1 MTKKLLNLMT
11 AIFVTCSMGAFAA
24 LTLEFDPVDAT
35 VVKGYSS
42 TTTPSTAIYVT
53 STGENVTQLIMKIAL
68 GDGVTMA
75 DGVTAGTTASVTL
88 NKDLFYLTSGGE
100 IDKSQTVVKTSVTDN
115 VLTISMSIA
124 VAGNVPSILKLKSGV
139 KAKLCDVAF
148 AVDIDATDETAEATS
163 VFGQVTA
170 CKVDKVNYSDY
181 NDEGLTFIF
190 YLLRNSYSFVTND
203 GAEVTLNEDDAA
215 VAIDATDT
223 ALFTAKVWDIAAEAM
238 VATDAVEFV
247 YADPIDS
254 AAGTLDFVDGKIV
267 YTPAPDYNGSFTLN
281 YIADFTE
288 LSNSES
294 SAIVTGSVNVVVNA
308 VNDAPAI
315 AIVTDPLNVNEGEA
329 LTFEMTFEDP
339 DTAWDAFT
347 KTVTLDGAVIAGEWT
362 AGKVITTRADGDAD
376 VYTFTATDP
385 VSYET
390 VAHPAKTLAAA
401 LVVTLDDNTGD
412 EGAIGTANADVTIID
427 VDQPTDFG
435 TTTVTIAADPDPAV
449 FGSKLTAVFADDI
462 KDADGDTA
470 EIAYQWYR
478 DGAAVAGETALALNA
493 AVKKGEVWTIKA
505 TATVKPYGDEVAA
518 EQEFASNVIEIGNT
532 VPTTADAALF
542 IRKMDGGDG
551 VGTAEIT
558 MADVDED
565 ELTIVIKT
573 QGTKGT
579 AVVEG
584 NTIKYTVTDKAAE
597 FFDNDADTVVFVV
610 NDGTDDSAEATLT
623 VTYREN
629 PPAEVAIT
637 TAAPE
642 TIDEVDDKGEAVSFT
657 IAIAAT
663 DSEEVT
669 PAGITAIEWTADEGL
684 IIDSTTTEGLD
695 TLAATS
701 TIVVK
706 TNGYATLDGADR
718 PANKEFNI
726 TANVTDALGAVTTQ
740 KFTVTVNDVDRLAPA
755 DFTLTFDPE
764 APKTEDNL
772 TAVVNGTPVDPDG
785 DVITGYKFAW
795 TVDGAAIDDVTGE
808 TLDQSYF
815 KKGQTIAVKA
825 IALTT
830 PYGGEAVENEAS
842 AEAVSAEIINTV
854 PTIAKIKG
862 AVLEATEDQAAGV
875 YALADFVTVTEPD
888 VTDGVDTLTYTVTP
902 NFDATVGTFSFDAE
916 ALTVTF
922 TPAENYNTAALEALP
937 TFSVAVSD
945 GTETTEAVDVEISVA
960 AVNDIPTAEDVAL
973 FIRKLD
979 GGDGTGTVEVP
990 MSDVEG
996 DALTIVIKKQG
1007 AKGTAEV
1014 VGNAIQYTVTDLT
1027 TEFFDDAA
1035 DVVTFV
1041 VNDGTDDSEEHTL
1054 TVTYRENPPAEI
1066 AITTAAPEAIDEVDD
1081 KGDAVS
1087 FTVAISATDSEEVTP
1102 AGITKIEWT
1111 ADEGLTIDTIETEG
1125 LDTLAATSS
1134 AVIKTNGYATLDGAD
1149 RPANQEFTVTATV
1162 TDALGAT
1169 TTETFKVTVND
1180 VDRLAPADFTI
1191 AFDPAEP
1198 KAEDDLTAVVN
1209 GTPADPDGD
1218 DIIGY
1223 KFVWTVNGA
1232 EVAEDGDVLAAANF
1246 KKGDTIAVKAAAL
1259 TKPYGAEDVENDMME
1274 EAATVVIANTVPA
1287 LAKIED
1293 AKVEATEDQGAI
1305 EYALADFVTAVDPDA
1320 ADGVDALAY
1329 TVTPN
1334 FGEEVGTLAFDAESG
1349 NVTFTPAPDYNT
1361 EGLEAL
1367 PTFSVTVSDGE
1378 ATTDAVDV
1386 EISVAAVN
1394 DAPTATVQ
1402 DVYILPSQVGSTV
1415 TATFAIAAGPEDEA
1429 AQQLALAAW
1438 AYTGSV
1444 DGKAL
1449 LSGDPTAEIDNDAK
1463 TITFSFPVAEDAENG
1478 AVGTMVFT
1486 MQDDGDPAQTAEFT
1500 FKVILSGTPWYPM
1513 FVLNCEHEDVEGLMV
1528 RIAADGDQTDVVVKD
1543 KNDEGKF
1550 VLTPATY
1557 YNSGFKGFE
1566 RGVTGGVTVY
1576 HWTAKGGAGEEC
1588 VAEQDDIVVPDYAA
1602 PGKPA
1607 IEGTDDANVIAVTAP
1622 LASGFV
1628 LTITDENGNLVTT
1641 VAQEFGPTG
1650 NDGLMESTTTVPL
1663 TGLESGKKYKA
1674 VAKGVN
1680 PMGEYGDDSDEFE
1693 IDLTDSP
1700 ATEWPGDGAFYP
1712 EQNWTTT
1719 IATNSMDVT
1728 FKWPVDAKS
1737 DSYTLKVFDGDGNAV
1752 KTVNGLDVNMAVV
1765 NLPAGNYRWL
1775 VETSNGG
1782 VSELML
1788 FTIIKNAGNNPVLK
1802 NGMGAGNT
1810 LLLEAENLTPGATY
1824 KYDVIYFDT
1833 KYNQWAYQLCIG
1845 TADADGAL
1853 LELTGDDVTLYEGPN
1868 YIMIRPTAQGSYQT
1882 LLINENNK

>member
-1 MTKKLLNLMT
+1 MTKKMLNLMT
-11 AIFVTCSMGAFAA
+11 AIFVACSMGAFAA
-24 LTLEFDPVDAT
+24 LTLEFDPAETT
-35 VVKGYSS
+35 VVDGYSS
-42 TTTPSTAIYVT
+42 TATPSTAIYIT
-53 STGENVTQLIMKIAL
+53 SDGENITQLNLKVAL

-75 DGVTAGTTASVTL
+75 DGVTSGTTTSVTL
-88 NKDLFYLTSGGE
+88 NKDLFQLASDGS
-100 IDKSQTVVKTSVTDN
+100 IDTNETITMTTVSNGT
-115 VLTISMSIA
+115 LTISMSIGLRA
-124 VAGNVPSILKLKSGV
+124 TVSRILKLTKGV
-139 KAKLCDVAF
+139 KTKLCDVNF
-148 AVDIDATDETAEATS
+148 AVNVGDTPESADATSASGWIA
-163 VFGQVTA
+163 A
-170 CKVDKVNYSDY
+170 CKVDKLNYSDY
-181 NDEGLTFIF
+181 NDDGMTFVF
-190 YLLRNSYSFVTND
+190 NLLRTPYSFVTND
-203 GAEVTLNEDDAA
+203 GANVTLNEDGGA
-215 VAIDATDT
+215 VTIAATDT
-223 ALFTAKVWDIAAEAM
+223 ALFTAKVWSIEAEAM

-362 AGKVITTRADGDAD
+362 AGKVETTRTTP
-376 VYTFTATDP
+376 VYTFTATEPIGFDA
-385 VSYET
+385 
-390 VAHPAKTLAAA
+390 VAHPAKDKTAA
-401 LVVTLDDNTGD
+401 LVVTIDDNLDD
-412 EGAIGTANADVTIID
+412 EGSIGTANADVTIND
-427 VDQPTDFG
+427 VDQDTDFG
-435 TTTVTIAADPDPAV
+435 ASAIAASATPDPAV
-449 FGSKLTAVFADDI
+449 YGSKLTAVFTDDI
-462 KDADGDTA
+462 TDADGDVA

-478 DGAAVAGETALALNA
+478 DSVAVAGETALELKT
-493 AVKKGEVWTIKA
+493 AVKKGEAWQIKA
-505 TATVKPYGDEVAA
+505 VATVKPYGDEVAA
-518 EQEFASNVIEIGNT
+518 EQEFSSNVIEIGNT
-532 VPTTADAALF
+532 APTTADAAVF

-558 MADVDED
+558 MADVDDD

-579 AVVEG
+579 AEVDG

-657 IAIAAT
+657 IAISAT

-684 IIDSTTTEGLD
+684 TIDSTTTEGLD

-706 TNGYATLDGADR
+706 TDGYATLDGADR

-764 APKTEDNL
+764 SPKTEDNL

-808 TLDQSYF
+808 TLDNSYF

-842 AEAVSAEIINTV
+842 AEAISAEIVNTV

-888 VTDGVDTLTYTVTP
+888 VTDGIDTLTYTVTP
-902 NFDATVGTFSFDAE
+902 NFDETVGTFSFDAE

-945 GTETTEAVDVEISVA
+945 GTETTEAVAVEISVA
-960 AVNDIPTAEDVAL
+960 SVNDIPTAEDVAL
-973 FIRKLD
+973 FIRKLE
-979 GGDGTGTVEVP
+979 GGDGTGSVEVP

-1066 AITTAAPEAIDEVDD
+1066 AITTVAPEAIDEVDD

-1087 FTVAISATDSEEVTP
+1087 FTVAISATDSDEVTP
-1102 AGITKIEWT
+1102 AGLAKIEWT
-1111 ADEGLTIDTIETEG
+1111 ADEGLTVETVETDG

-1134 AVIKTNGYATLDGAD
+1134 AVIKTNGYTTLDGAD
-1149 RPANQEFTVTATV
+1149 RPASQEFTVTATV

-1169 TTETFKVTVND
+1169 TTETFTVTVND

-1259 TKPYGAEDVENDMME
+1259 TKPYAAEDVENDYME
-1274 EAATVVIANTVPA
+1274 EAASIAIVNTVPA
-1287 LAKIED
+1287 LAKVEG
-1293 AKVEATEDQGAI
+1293 AKLEATEDQGAVDF
-1305 EYALADFVTAVDPDA
+1305 ALNDFVTVIDPDA
-1320 ADGVDALAY
+1320 VDGVDTLAY

-1334 FGEEVGTLAFDAESG
+1334 FGEEVGTLTYDAESG
-1349 NVTFTPAPDYNT
+1349 NVTFTPAEDYNT

-1378 ATTDAVDV
+1378 VATDAVEV

-1394 DAPTATVQ
+1394 DAPKATVQ
-1402 DVYILPSQVGSTV
+1402 DVYIQPSQVGTTV
-1415 TATFAIAAGPEDEA
+1415 TASFAIAAGPEDEA
-1429 AQQLALAAW
+1429 AQQLTLAAW

-1449 LSGDPTAEIDNDAK
+1449 MGGDPTAEVDNEAK
-1463 TITFSFPVAEDAENG
+1463 TIIFNFPIDENAENG
-1478 AVGTMVFT
+1478 ATGTVSFT
-1486 MQDDGDPAQTAEFT
+1486 LQDDGDPAQTAEFT
-1500 FKVILSGTPWYPM
+1500 FKVIVSGTPWYPA
-1513 FVLNCEHEDVEGLMV
+1513 FVLNCDDDVEGLMV
-1528 RIAADGDQTDVVVKD
+1528 RITSDGEQTDVVVKE

-1566 RGVTGGVTVY
+1566 RGVTGDVTVY

-1588 VAEQDDIVVPDYAA
+1588 GAEQDGIVVPDYAA
-1602 PGKPA
+1602 PGQPT
-1607 IEGTDDANVIAVTAP
+1607 IDGTSDANTITVTAP

-1628 LTITDENGNLVTT
+1628 LTVYDADDNVVTT
-1641 VAQEFGPTG
+1641 VAQEFGPAA
-1650 NDGLMESTTTVPL
+1650 DGELMESTALVTL
-1663 TGLESGKKYKA
+1663 TGLESGKTYKA
-1674 VAKGVN
+1674 VAQGVN
-1680 PMGEYGDDSDEFE
+1680 PMGEYSENSEEFV
-1693 IDLTDSP
+1693 IDLTDSEG
-1700 ATEWPGDGAFYP
+1700 TEWPGEGEFYP
-1712 EQNWTTT
+1712 AQNWTTT
-1719 IATNSMDVT
+1719 IATNAMDVT

-1752 KTVNGLDVNMAVV
+1752 KTVNGIAVNMATV

-1788 FTIIKNAGNNPVLK
+1788 FTIIKNAGSNAVITG
-1802 NGMGAGNT
+1802 GMGAGNT
-1810 LLLEAENLTPGATY
+1810 LLLDAENLTPGATY

-1833 KYNQWAYQLCIG
+1833 NYNQWAYQLFTG
-1845 TADADGAL
+1845 RADADGTL
-1853 LELTGDDVTLYEGPN
+1853 LELTGEDVSLYEGPN

-1882 LLINENNK
+1882 LLINESRK

>member
-1 MTKKLLNLMT
+1 MTKKMLNLMT
-11 AIFVTCSMGAFAA
+11 AIFVACSMGAFAA
-24 LTLEFDPVDAT
+24 LTLEFDPAETT
-35 VVKGYSS
+35 VVDGYSS
-42 TTTPSTAIYVT
+42 TATPSTAIYIT
-53 STGENVTQLIMKIAL
+53 SDGENITQLNLKVAL

-75 DGVTAGTTASVTL
+75 DGVTSGTTTSVTL
-88 NKDLFYLTSGGE
+88 NKDLFQLASDGS
-100 IDKSQTVVKTSVTDN
+100 IDTNETITMTTVSNGT
-115 VLTISMSIA
+115 LTISMSIGLRA
-124 VAGNVPSILKLKSGV
+124 TVSRILKLTKGV
-139 KAKLCDVAF
+139 KTKLCDVNF
-148 AVDIDATDETAEATS
+148 AVNVGDTPESADATSASGWIA
-163 VFGQVTA
+163 A
-170 CKVDKVNYSDY
+170 CKVDKLNYSDY
-181 NDEGLTFIF
+181 NDDGMTFVF
-190 YLLRNSYSFVTND
+190 NLLRTPYSFVTND
-203 GAEVTLNEDDAA
+203 GANVTLNEDGGA
-215 VAIDATDT
+215 VTIAATDT
-223 ALFTAKVWDIAAEAM
+223 ALFTAKVWSIEAEAM

-362 AGKVITTRADGDAD
+362 AGKVETTRTTP
-376 VYTFTATDP
+376 VYTFTATEPIGFDA
-385 VSYET
+385 
-390 VAHPAKTLAAA
+390 VAHPAKDKTAA
-401 LVVTLDDNTGD
+401 LVVTIDDNLDD
-412 EGAIGTANADVTIID
+412 EGSIGTANADVTIND
-427 VDQPTDFG
+427 VDQDTDFG
-435 TTTVTIAADPDPAV
+435 ASAIAASATPDPAV
-449 FGSKLTAVFADDI
+449 YGSKLTAVFTDDI
-462 KDADGDTA
+462 TDADGDVA

-478 DGAAVAGETALALNA
+478 DSVAVAGETALELKT
-493 AVKKGEVWTIKA
+493 AVKKGEAWQIKA
-505 TATVKPYGDEVAA
+505 VATVKPYGDEVAA
-518 EQEFASNVIEIGNT
+518 EQEFSSNVIEIGNT
-532 VPTTADAALF
+532 APTTADAAVF

-558 MADVDED
+558 MADVDDD

-579 AVVEG
+579 AEVDG

-657 IAIAAT
+657 IAISAT

-684 IIDSTTTEGLD
+684 TIDSTTTEGLD

-706 TNGYATLDGADR
+706 TDGYATLDGADR

-764 APKTEDNL
+764 SPKTEDNL

-808 TLDQSYF
+808 TLDNSYF

-842 AEAVSAEIINTV
+842 AEAISAEIVNTV

-888 VTDGVDTLTYTVTP
+888 VTDGIDTLTYTVTP
-902 NFDATVGTFSFDAE
+902 NFDETVGTFSFDAE

-945 GTETTEAVDVEISVA
+945 GTETTEAVAVEISVA
-960 AVNDIPTAEDVAL
+960 SVNDIPTAEDVAL
-973 FIRKLD
+973 FIRKLE
-979 GGDGTGTVEVP
+979 GGDGTGSVEVP

-1259 TKPYGAEDVENDMME
+1259 TKPYAAEDVENDYME
-1274 EAATVVIANTVPA
+1274 EAASIAIVNTVPA
-1287 LAKIED
+1287 LAKVEG
-1293 AKVEATEDQGAI
+1293 AKLEATEDQGAVDF
-1305 EYALADFVTAVDPDA
+1305 ALNDFVTVIDPDA
-1320 ADGVDALAY
+1320 VDGVDTLAY

-1334 FGEEVGTLAFDAESG
+1334 FGEEVGTLTYDAESG
-1349 NVTFTPAPDYNT
+1349 NVTFTPAEDYNT

-1378 ATTDAVDV
+1378 VATDAVEV

-1394 DAPTATVQ
+1394 DAPKATVQ
-1402 DVYILPSQVGSTV
+1402 DVYIQPSQVGTTV
-1415 TATFAIAAGPEDEA
+1415 TASFAIAAGPEDEA
-1429 AQQLALAAW
+1429 AQQLTLAAW

-1449 LSGDPTAEIDNDAK
+1449 MGGDPTAEVDNEAK
-1463 TITFSFPVAEDAENG
+1463 TIIFNFPIDENAENG
-1478 AVGTMVFT
+1478 ATGTVSFT
-1486 MQDDGDPAQTAEFT
+1486 LQDDGDPAQTAEFT
-1500 FKVILSGTPWYPM
+1500 FKVIVSGTPWYPA
-1513 FVLNCEHEDVEGLMV
+1513 FVLNCDDDVEGLMV
-1528 RIAADGDQTDVVVKD
+1528 RITSDGEQTDVVVKE

-1566 RGVTGGVTVY
+1566 RGVTGDVTVY

-1588 VAEQDDIVVPDYAA
+1588 GAEQDGIVVPDYAA
-1602 PGKPA
+1602 PGQPT
-1607 IEGTDDANVIAVTAP
+1607 IDGTSDANTITVTAP

-1628 LTITDENGNLVTT
+1628 LTVYDADDNVVTT
-1641 VAQEFGPTG
+1641 VAQEFGPAA
-1650 NDGLMESTTTVPL
+1650 DGELMESTALVTL
-1663 TGLESGKKYKA
+1663 TGLESGKTYKA
-1674 VAKGVN
+1674 VAQGVN
-1680 PMGEYGDDSDEFE
+1680 PMGEYSENSEEFV
-1693 IDLTDSP
+1693 IDLTDSEG
-1700 ATEWPGDGAFYP
+1700 TEWPGEGEFYP
-1712 EQNWTTT
+1712 AQNWTTT
-1719 IATNSMDVT
+1719 IATNAMDVT

-1752 KTVNGLDVNMAVV
+1752 KTVNGIAVNMATV

-1788 FTIIKNAGNNPVLK
+1788 FTIIKNAGSNAVITG
-1802 NGMGAGNT
+1802 GMGAGNT
-1810 LLLEAENLTPGATY
+1810 LLLDAENLTPGATY

-1833 KYNQWAYQLCIG
+1833 NYNQWAYQLFTG
-1845 TADADGAL
+1845 RADADGTL
-1853 LELTGDDVTLYEGPN
+1853 LELTGEDVSLYEGPN

-1882 LLINENNK
+1882 LLINESRK

>member
-1 MTKKLLNLMT
+1 MKKLLIMMVAVIAMCATN
-11 AIFVTCSMGAFAA
+11 AFAA
-24 LTLEFDPVDAT
+24 LTVEWDPQSGT
-35 VVKGYSS
+35 VVKGYERTASQQ
-42 TTTPSTAIYVT
+42 TAIYVT
-53 STGENVTQLIMKIAL
+53 SEGEDITKLILKITLPEGVKMGDEVTS
-68 GDGVTMA
+68 
-75 DGVTAGTTASVTL
+75 GTTAAVQW
-88 NKDLFYLTSGGE
+88 NKDLFELGTDGEIDPIETIVKKSVASGTLTISLSIGAKATVSRILKLTSG
-100 IDKSQTVVKTSVTDN
+100 VR
-115 VLTISMSIA
+115 
-124 VAGNVPSILKLKSGV
+124 
-139 KAKLCDVAF
+139 AKLCDVTF
-148 AVDIDATDETAEATS
+148 DVDIDAIEGDSVVIPSVVNDCEASKKDIAYNADNLILSFNLLRESYTFATKDGAKVELDEDGAAVTISAADKNLFSAQIWDVTAEAL
-163 VFGQVTA
+163 
-170 CKVDKVNYSDY
+170 VD
-181 NDEGLTFIF
+181 
-190 YLLRNSYSFVTND
+190 TN
-203 GAEVTLNEDDAA
+203 
-215 VAIDATDT
+215 
-223 ALFTAKVWDIAAEAM
+223 
-238 VATDAVEFV
+238 AVEV
-247 YADPIDS
+247 YAAGLSDV
-254 AAGTLDFVDGKIV
+254 AAGTVEVVDGKII
-267 YTPAPDYNGSFTLN
+267 YTPAQDYSG
-281 YIADFTE
+281 DFTIDFSAKFTDFGE
-288 LSNSES
+288 SEGFAP
-294 SAIVTGSVNVVVNA
+294 AIIDVTVNA

-315 AIVTDPLNVNEGEA
+315 AIVTDPLNVNEGET
-329 LTFEMTFEDP
+329 LTFDMMFEDV

-362 AGKVITTRADGDAD
+362 TGKVDTTRTVP

-385 VSYET
+385 VGFDA

-412 EGAIGTANADVTIID
+412 EGAIGTANADVTIND
-427 VDQPTDFG
+427 VDQATDFG
-435 TTTVTIAADPDPAV
+435 ASAIVANATPDPAV
-449 FGSKLTAVFADDI
+449 YGSKLAAVFTDAI
-462 KDADGDTA
+462 TDADGDVA

-478 DGAAVAGETALALNA
+478 DSVAVAGETALELNT
-493 AVKKGEVWTIKA
+493 AVKKGEAWQIKA
-505 TATVKPYGDEVAA
+505 VATVKPYGDEVAA
-518 EQEFASNVIEIGNT
+518 EQEFASNVITIGNT
-532 VPTTADAALF
+532 APTTADAAMF

-551 VGTAEIT
+551 VGTVEIT
-558 MADVDED
+558 MADVDDD
-565 ELTIVIKT
+565 ELTIVIKA

-579 AVVEG
+579 AEVDG
-584 NTIKYTVTDKAAE
+584 NTIKYTVTDKTTE

-629 PPAEVAIT
+629 PPAEIAIT

-642 TIDEVDDKGEAVSFT
+642 TIDEVDDKGDAVSFT
-657 IAIAAT
+657 LAISAT

-695 TLAATS
+695 TTAATS

-706 TNGYATLDGADR
+706 TNGYETLDGADR

-740 KFTVTVNDVDRLAPA
+740 KFTVTVNDVDRKAPA
-755 DFTLTFDPE
+755 DFTLAFDPE

-785 DVITGYKFAW
+785 DTITGYKFAW

-808 TLDQSYF
+808 TLDNSYF
-815 KKGQTIAVKA
+815 KKGQTITVKA
-825 IALTT
+825 VALTT

-902 NFDATVGTFSFDAE
+902 NFDETVGTFSFDAE

-922 TPAENYNTAALEALP
+922 TPAENFNTASLETLP

-945 GTETTEAVDVEISVA
+945 GTETTEAVAVEISVA
-960 AVNDIPTAEDVAL
+960 SVNDIPTAENVTL

-979 GGDGTGTVEVP
+979 GGDGTGSVEVP

-1014 VGNAIQYTVTDLT
+1014 VGSAIQYTVTDLT

-1041 VNDGTDDSEEHTL
+1041 VNDGADDSEEHTL

-1087 FTVAISATDSEEVTP
+1087 FTVAISATDSDEVTP
-1102 AGITKIEWT
+1102 AGIAKIEWT
-1111 ADEGLTIDTIETEG
+1111 ADEGLAIDTVETDG

-1180 VDRLAPADFTI
+1180 VDRKASADFTI

-1198 KAEDDLTAVVN
+1198 KTGDDLTAVVN

-1218 DIIGY
+1218 DVIGY

-1232 EVAEDGDVLAAANF
+1232 EVAEDGDVLAAASF
-1246 KKGDTIAVKAAAL
+1246 KKGDTVAVKAAAL
-1259 TKPYGAEDVENDMME
+1259 TKPYGAEDVENDYME
-1274 EAATVVIANTVPA
+1274 ETVSVAIVNTVPA
-1287 LAKIED
+1287 LAKVED
-1293 AKVEATEDQGAI
+1293 AKLEATEDQGAVD
-1305 EYALADFVTAVDPDA
+1305 YALDAFVAAVDPDVT
-1320 ADGVDALAY
+1320 DGVDTLAY

-1334 FGEEVGTLAFDAESG
+1334 FGEEVGTLTYDAESG
-1349 NVTFTPAPDYNT
+1349 NVTFTPAEDYNT
-1361 EGLEAL
+1361 EGIDAL

-1394 DAPTATVQ
+1394 DAPKATVQ
-1402 DVYILPSQVGSTV
+1402 DVYIQPSQVGSTV
-1415 TATFAIAAGPEDEA
+1415 TVSYAIAAGPEDEA
-1429 AQQLALAAW
+1429 AQQITLAGW
-1438 AYTGSV
+1438 AYTGPE

-1449 LSGDPTAEIDNDAK
+1449 LSDNPSVVVDSDAK
-1463 TITFSFPVAEDAENG
+1463 TITFDFPVDENAENG
-1478 AVGTMVFT
+1478 ATGTIVFT
-1486 MQDDGDPAQTAEFT
+1486 LQDNGDPAQTADFT
-1500 FKVILSGTPWYPM
+1500 FKVILSGTPWYPT
-1513 FVLNCEHEDVEGLMV
+1513 FVLNCDDDVEGLMV
-1528 RIAADGDQTDVVVKD
+1528 RITSDGEKTDVVVKE

-1557 YNSGFKGFE
+1557 YNSGFKGFD
-1566 RGVTGGVTVY
+1566 RGVMGDVTVY

-1588 VAEQDDIVVPDYAA
+1588 GAEQEDIVVPDYAT
-1602 PGKPA
+1602 PGQPT
-1607 IEGTDDANVIAVTAP
+1607 IDGTFDANYITVTAP

-1628 LTITDENGNLVTT
+1628 LTIFDTDGNIVTT
-1641 VAQEFGPTG
+1641 VAQEFGPAA
-1650 NDGLMESTTTVPL
+1650 DGELMESTALVTL
-1663 TGLESGKKYKA
+1663 TGLESGKTYKA
-1674 VAKGVN
+1674 VAQGVN
-1680 PMGEYGDDSDEFE
+1680 PMGEYSAESEEFV

-1700 ATEWPGDGAFYP
+1700 AMEWPGDGEFYP
-1712 EQNWTTT
+1712 AQNWTTT
-1719 IATNSMDVT
+1719 IATNAMDVT

-1752 KTVNGLDVNMAVV
+1752 KTVSGLTVNMAVV

-1788 FTIIKNAGNNPVLK
+1788 FTIIKNAGNNAVIISGK
-1802 NGMGAGNT
+1802 GAGNT
-1810 LLLEAENLTPGATY
+1810 LLLDAENLTPGVTY
-1824 KYDVIYFDT
+1824 RYDVIYFDAN
-1833 KYNQWAYQLCIG
+1833 YNQWAYQLCIG
-1845 TADADGAL
+1845 TANADGTM
-1853 LELTGDDVTLYEGPN
+1853 LELRGDDVTFYDGPN
-1868 YIMIRPTAQGSYQT
+1868 YIMLRPTAQGSYQT
-1882 LLINENNK
+1882 LLINESRK

>member
-1 MTKKLLNLMT
+1 MTKKMLNLMT
-11 AIFVTCSMGAFAA
+11 AILVTCSMGAYAA
-24 LTLEFDPVDAT
+24 LTLEFDPAETT
-35 VVKGYSS
+35 VVDGYSS
-42 TTTPSTAIYVT
+42 TMTPSTAIYIT
-53 STGENVTQLIMKIAL
+53 SDGENITQLNLKVAL

-75 DGVTAGTTASVTL
+75 DGVTSGTTTSVTL
-88 NKDLFYLTSGGE
+88 NKDLFQLASDGS
-100 IDKSQTVVKTSVTDN
+100 IDTNETITMTTVSNGT
-115 VLTISMSIA
+115 LTISMSIGLRA
-124 VAGNVPSILKLKSGV
+124 TVSRILKLTKGV
-139 KAKLCDVAF
+139 KTKLCDVNF
-148 AVDIDATDETAEATS
+148 AVNVGDTPESADATSASGWIA
-163 VFGQVTA
+163 A
-170 CKVDKVNYSDY
+170 CKVDKLNYSDY
-181 NDEGLTFIF
+181 NDDGMTFVF
-190 YLLRNSYSFVTND
+190 NLLRTPYSFVTND
-203 GAEVTLNEDDAA
+203 GANVTLNEDGGA
-215 VAIDATDT
+215 VTIAATDT
-223 ALFTAKVWDIAAEAM
+223 ALFTAKVWSIEAEAM

-362 AGKVITTRADGDAD
+362 AGKVETTRTAP
-376 VYTFTATDP
+376 VYTFTATEP
-385 VSYET
+385 VGFDA
-390 VAHPAKTLAAA
+390 VAHPAKDKTAA
-401 LVVTLDDNTGD
+401 LVVTIDDNIDD
-412 EGAIGTANADVTIID
+412 EGSIGTANADVTIND
-427 VDQPTDFG
+427 VDQATDFG
-435 TTTVTIAADPDPAV
+435 ASAIAASATPDPAV
-449 FGSKLTAVFADDI
+449 YGSKLTAVFTDDI
-462 KDADGDTA
+462 TDADGDTA
-470 EIAYQWYR
+470 EITYQWYR
-478 DGAAVAGETALALNA
+478 DSVAVAGETALELKT
-493 AVKKGEVWTIKA
+493 AVKKGEAWQIKA
-505 TATVKPYGDEVAA
+505 VATVKPYGDEVAA

-532 VPTTADAALF
+532 APTTADAALF

-558 MADVDED
+558 MADVDGD
-565 ELTIVIKT
+565 ELAIVIKT

-579 AVVEG
+579 AEVDG

-610 NDGTDDSAEATLT
+610 NDGTDDSVEATLT

-642 TIDEVDDKGEAVSFT
+642 AIDEVDDKGEAVSFT
-657 IAIAAT
+657 IAISAT

-684 IIDSTTTEGLD
+684 TIDSTTTEGLD

-718 PANKEFNI
+718 PANKEFTV

-755 DFTLTFDPE
+755 DFTLAFDPE

-815 KKGQTIAVKA
+815 KKGQTITVKA
-825 IALTT
+825 VALTT

-973 FIRKLD
+973 FIRKLE

-1041 VNDGTDDSEEHTL
+1041 VNDGMDDSEEHTL

-1111 ADEGLTIDTIETEG
+1111 ADEGLTIDTIETDG

-1134 AVIKTNGYATLDGAD
+1134 AVIKTNGYTTLDGAD

-1180 VDRLAPADFTI
+1180 VDRLASADFTL

-1209 GTPADPDGD
+1209 GAPADPDGD
-1218 DIIGY
+1218 DITGY

-1232 EVAEDGDVLAAANF
+1232 EVAEDGDVLSAANF

-1259 TKPYGAEDVENDMME
+1259 TKPYGAEDVENDYME
-1274 EAATVVIANTVPA
+1274 EAASLVIVNTVPA
-1287 LAKIED
+1287 LAKVED
-1293 AKVEATEDQGAI
+1293 AKLEATEDQGAVDFT
-1305 EYALADFVTAVDPDA
+1305 LNDFVTAVDPDA
-1320 ADGVDALAY
+1320 ADGVDTLAY

-1334 FGEEVGTLAFDAESG
+1334 FGEEVGTLTYDAESG
-1349 NVTFTPAPDYNT
+1349 NVTFTPAEDYNT

-1378 ATTDAVDV
+1378 VTTDAVDV

-1394 DAPTATVQ
+1394 DAPKATVQ
-1402 DVYILPSQVGSTV
+1402 DVYIQPSQVGTTV
-1415 TATFAIAAGPEDEA
+1415 TASFAIAAGPEDEA

-1449 LSGDPTAEIDNDAK
+1449 MGGDPTVEVDNEAK
-1463 TITFSFPVAEDAENG
+1463 TITFNFPIDENAENG
-1478 AVGTMVFT
+1478 ATGTVSFT
-1486 MQDDGDPAQTAEFT
+1486 LQDDGDPAQTAEFT
-1500 FKVILSGTPWYPM
+1500 FKVIVSGTPWYPA
-1513 FVLNCEHEDVEGLMV
+1513 FVLNCDDDVEGLMV
-1528 RIAADGDQTDVVVKD
+1528 RITSDGEQTDVVVKE

-1566 RGVTGGVTVY
+1566 RGVTGDVTVY
-1576 HWTAKGGAGEEC
+1576 HWTTKGGAGEEC
-1588 VAEQDDIVVPDYAA
+1588 GAEQDGIVVPDYAA
-1602 PGKPA
+1602 PGQPT
-1607 IEGTDDANVIAVTAP
+1607 IEGTVDANAITVTAP

-1628 LTITDENGNLVTT
+1628 LTVYDADGNVVTT
-1641 VAQEFGPTG
+1641 VAQEFGPAA
-1650 NDGLMESTTTVPL
+1650 DGELMESTALVTL
-1663 TGLESGKKYKA
+1663 TGLESGKTYKA
-1674 VAKGVN
+1674 VAQGVN
-1680 PMGEYGDDSDEFE
+1680 PMGEYSENSEEFV

-1700 ATEWPGDGAFYP
+1700 ATEWPGDGEFYP
-1712 EQNWTTT
+1712 AQNWTTT
-1719 IATNSMDVT
+1719 IATNAMDVT

-1752 KTVNGLDVNMAVV
+1752 KTVNGIAVNMAVV

-1788 FTIIKNAGNNPVLK
+1788 FTIIKNAGNNAVITG
-1802 NGMGAGNT
+1802 GMGAGNT
-1810 LLLEAENLTPGATY
+1810 LLLDAENLTPGATY

-1833 KYNQWAYQLCIG
+1833 KYNQWAYQLFTG
-1845 TADADGAL
+1845 RADADGTL
-1853 LELTGDDVTLYEGPN
+1853 LELTGDDVSLYEGPN

-1882 LLINENNK
+1882 LLINESRN

>member
-1 MTKKLLNLMT
+1 MTKKLLNLLT

-24 LTLEFDPVDAT
+24 LTLEFDPTDAT

-42 TTTPSTAIYVT
+42 TTTPETAIYVT

-88 NKDLFYLTSGGE
+88 NKDLFYLTSAGE

-115 VLTISMSIA
+115 VLTISLSIA
-124 VAGNVPSILKLKSGV
+124 VAGNVPSILKLRSGV

-163 VFGQVTA
+163 VFGQITA

-181 NDEGLTFIF
+181 NDDGLTFIF
-190 YLLRNSYSFVTND
+190 NLLRNSYSFVTKT
-203 GAEVTLNEDDAA
+203 GAQVALNEDDAA

-223 ALFTAKVWDIAAEAM
+223 TLFTAKVWSIEAEAM
-238 VATDAVEFV
+238 VDTDAVEFV
-247 YADPIDS
+247 YADPIDA

-288 LSNSES
+288 LSDAES
-294 SAIVTGSVNVVVNA
+294 SAIVTGSVDVVVNA

-329 LTFEMTFEDP
+329 LTFEVTFEDP
-339 DTAWDAFT
+339 DTAWDAFA

-362 AGKVITTRADGDAD
+362 AGKVETTRTVP
-376 VYTFTATDP
+376 VYTFTASEAIGFDA
-385 VSYET
+385 

-412 EGAIGTANADVTIID
+412 EGAIGTANAEVTIND
-427 VDQPTDFG
+427 VDQATDFG
-435 TTTVTIAADPDPAV
+435 ATAITIAANPDPAV
-449 FGSKLTAVFADDI
+449 YGSKLTATFADEI
-462 KDADGDTA
+462 TDADGDVA

-478 DGAAVAGETALALNA
+478 DSAAVAGETALELKT
-493 AVKKGEVWTIKA
+493 AVKKGEAWQIKA
-505 TATVKPYGDEVAA
+505 VATVKPYGDEVAA
-518 EQEFASNVIEIGNT
+518 EQEFSSNVIEIGNT
-532 VPTTADAALF
+532 APTTADAAMF

-551 VGTAEIT
+551 VGTVEIT
-558 MADVDED
+558 MADVDDD
-565 ELTIVIKT
+565 ELTIEIKT
-573 QGTKGT
+573 QGTKG
-579 AVVEG
+579 AAEVDG

-637 TAAPE
+637 TEAPE

-657 IAIAAT
+657 IAISAT

-684 IIDSTTTEGLD
+684 TIDSTTTEGLD
-695 TLAATS
+695 TTSATS

-718 PANKEFNI
+718 PANKEFNV

-740 KFTVTVNDVDRLAPA
+740 KFTVTINDVDRLAPA

-785 DVITGYKFAW
+785 DTITGYKFVW
-795 TVDGAAIDDVTGE
+795 TVNGAEVAEDGNVLAADN
-808 TLDQSYF
+808 F
-815 KKGQTIAVKA
+815 KKGDTIAVKA
-825 IALTT
+825 VALTT
-830 PYGGEAVENEAS
+830 PYGGDAVENEAS

-960 AVNDIPTAEDVAL
+960 SVNDIPTAEDVAL
-973 FIRKLD
+973 FIRKLE
-979 GGDGTGTVEVP
+979 GGDGTGSVEVP

-1007 AKGTAEV
+1007 AKGMAEV
-1014 VGNAIQYTVTDLT
+1014 VGSAIKYTVTDLE

-1035 DVVTFV
+1035 DVVTYV

-1081 KGDAVS
+1081 KGEAVS
-1087 FTVAISATDSEEVTP
+1087 FTVAISATDSDEVTP
-1102 AGITKIEWT
+1102 AGIAKIEWA
-1111 ADEGLTIDTIETEG
+1111 ADEGLAIDTVETDG

-1134 AVIKTNGYATLDGAD
+1134 VVVKTNGYTTLDGAD

-1218 DIIGY
+1218 EIIGY
-1223 KFVWTVNGA
+1223 KYVWTVNGA

-1246 KKGDTIAVKAAAL
+1246 KKGDTVAVKAAAL
-1259 TKPYGAEDVENDMME
+1259 TKPYGAEDVENEYME
-1274 EAATVVIANTVPA
+1274 EAVSVVIVNTVPA
-1287 LAKIED
+1287 LAKVED
-1293 AKVEATEDQGAI
+1293 AKLEATEDQGAVD
-1305 EYALADFVTAVDPDA
+1305 YALNDFVMAVDPDA
-1320 ADGVDALAY
+1320 VDGVDTLTY

-1334 FGEEVGTLAFDAESG
+1334 FGEEVGTLTYDAESG
-1349 NVTFTPAPDYNT
+1349 NVTFTPAEDYNT
-1361 EGLEAL
+1361 EGLDAL

-1394 DAPTATVQ
+1394 DAPKATVQ
-1402 DVYILPSQVGSTV
+1402 DVYIQPSQVGTTV
-1415 TATFAIAAGPEDEA
+1415 TVPFAIAAGPEDEA
-1429 AQQLALAAW
+1429 AQQLTLAAW
-1438 AYTGSV
+1438 AYRGPE

-1449 LSGDPTAEIDNDAK
+1449 LNGVPTVAIDNDAK
-1463 TITFSFPVAEDAENG
+1463 TITFDFPIDENAENG
-1478 AVGTMVFT
+1478 ATGTIVFT
-1486 MQDDGDPAQTAEFT
+1486 LQDDGDPAQTADFT
-1500 FKVILSGTPWYPM
+1500 FKVILSGTPWYPT
-1513 FVLNCEHEDVEGLMV
+1513 FVLNCDDDVEGLMV
-1528 RIAADGDQTDVVVKD
+1528 RITSDGEKTDVVVKE

-1566 RGVTGGVTVY
+1566 RGVTGDVTVY

-1588 VAEQDDIVVPDYAA
+1588 GAEQEDIVVPDYAA
-1602 PGKPA
+1602 PGQPT
-1607 IEGTDDANVIAVTAP
+1607 IEGTGDANSIKVTAP

-1628 LTITDENGNLVTT
+1628 LTVFDADGNIVTT
-1641 VAQEFGPTG
+1641 VAQEFGPAA
-1650 NDGLMESTTTVPL
+1650 DGELMESTALVTL
-1663 TGLESGKKYKA
+1663 TGLESGKTYKA
-1674 VAKGVN
+1674 VAQGVN
-1680 PMGEYGDDSDEFE
+1680 PMGEYSDDSEEFVV
-1693 IDLTDSP
+1693 DLTDSEG
-1700 ATEWPGDGAFYP
+1700 TEWPGEGEFYP
-1712 EQNWTTT
+1712 AQNWTTT
-1719 IATNSMDVT
+1719 IATNAMDVT

-1752 KTVNGLDVNMAVV
+1752 KTVSGIAVNMAVV

-1788 FTIIKNAGNNPVLK
+1788 FTIIKNAGSNAVITG
-1802 NGMGAGNT
+1802 GMGAGNT
-1810 LLLEAENLTPGATY
+1810 LLLDAENLTPGATY

-1833 KYNQWAYQLCIG
+1833 KYNQWAYQLFTG
-1845 TADADGAL
+1845 TADADGTL
-1853 LELTGDDVTLYEGPN
+1853 LELTGDDVSLYEGPN

-1882 LLINENNK
+1882 LLINESRK

>member
-24 LTLEFDPVDAT
+24 LTLEFDPTDAT

-42 TTTPSTAIYVT
+42 TTTPETAIYVT

-75 DGVTAGTTASVTL
+75 DGVTAGTTAAVTL
-88 NKDLFYLTSGGE
+88 NKDLFYLTSAGE

-115 VLTISMSIA
+115 VLTISLSIA
-124 VAGNVPSILKLKSGV
+124 VAGNVPSILKLKSGE

-163 VFGQVTA
+163 VFGQITA

-181 NDEGLTFIF
+181 NDDGLTFIC

-203 GAEVTLNEDDAA
+203 GATVTLDEDDAA
-215 VAIDATDT
+215 VTIAATDT
-223 ALFTAKVWDIAAEAM
+223 SLFTAQVWSIEAEAM
-238 VATDAVEFV
+238 VATDAVEFL
-247 YADPIDS
+247 YADPIDT
-254 AAGTLDFVDGKIV
+254 AAGAVTVDDGKIV
-267 YTPAPDYNGSFTLN
+267 YTPAKDYSGSFTLN

-288 LSNSES
+288 LSNSET
-294 SAIVTGSVNVVVNA
+294 SAIVYGSVDVVVNA

-315 AIVTDPLNVNEGEA
+315 AFVADELAFDEGDV
-329 LTFEMTFEDP
+329 LTFDMTFEDV
-339 DTAWDAFT
+339 DTAWDDFT

-362 AGKVITTRADGDAD
+362 AGNVEATRRTNADS
-376 VYTFTATDP
+376 VYTFTATAP
-385 VSYET
+385 VGFDA
-390 VAHPAKTLAAA
+390 VAHPAKTATAA
-401 LVVTLDDNTGD
+401 LTVTLDDNTGD
-412 EGAIGTANADVTIID
+412 EGAIGTANAEVTINDID
-427 VDQPTDFG
+427 QTTNFG
-435 TTTVTIAADPDPAV
+435 ATAISIAADPDPAV
-449 FGSKLTAVFADDI
+449 YGSKLTATLTNDI
-462 KDADGDTA
+462 SDADGDVA

-478 DGAAVAGETALALNA
+478 DSAAVAGETALELKTP
-493 AVKKGEVWTIKA
+493 VKKGEAWQIKA
-505 TATVKPYGDEVAA
+505 IATVKPYGDEVAD
-518 EQEFASNVIEIGNT
+518 EQEFSSKVIEIGNT
-532 VPTTADAALF
+532 APTTADAALF

-558 MADVDED
+558 MADVDDD

-573 QGTKGT
+573 QGSKGT
-579 AVVEG
+579 AEVDG
-584 NTIKYTVTDKAAE
+584 NTIKYTVTDKTTE
-597 FFDNDADTVVFVV
+597 FFENDADTVVFVV
-610 NDGTDDSAEATLT
+610 NDGTDDSVEATLT

-629 PPAEVAIT
+629 PPAEIATT

-642 TIDEVDDKGEAVSFT
+642 TIDEVDDKGDAVSFT
-657 IAIAAT
+657 IAISAT

-684 IIDSTTTEGLD
+684 TIDSTTTEGLD
-695 TLAATS
+695 TTAATS

-706 TNGYATLDGADR
+706 TNGYTTLDGADR
-718 PANKEFNI
+718 PANKEFTV

-740 KFTVTVNDVDRLAPA
+740 KFTVTINDVDRLAPA

-808 TLDQSYF
+808 TLDHSYF

-825 IALTT
+825 AALTT

-875 YALADFVTVTEPD
+875 YALTDFVTVTEPD
-888 VTDGVDTLTYTVTP
+888 VADGVDTLTYTVTA
-902 NFDATVGTFSFDAE
+902 NFDETVGTFSFDAD

-922 TPAENYNTAALEALP
+922 TPAENYNTAALETLP

-945 GTETTEAVDVEISVA
+945 GTETTEAVAVEISVA
-960 AVNDIPTAEDVAL
+960 SVNDVPTAEDVAL

-979 GGDGTGTVEVP
+979 GGDGTGSVEVP

-1007 AKGTAEV
+1007 AKGTAV
-1014 VGNAIQYTVTDLT
+1014 VEGNAIQYTVTDLT
-1027 TEFFDDAA
+1027 TEFYDDAA

-1081 KGDAVS
+1081 KGEAVS
-1087 FTVAISATDSEEVTP
+1087 FTVAISATDSDEVTP
-1102 AGITKIEWT
+1102 AGIAKIEWT
-1111 ADEGLTIDTIETEG
+1111 ADEGLTIDTIETNG

-1134 AVIKTNGYATLDGAD
+1134 AVIKTNGFTTLDGAE

-1180 VDRLAPADFTI
+1180 VDRLVPADFTI
-1191 AFDPAEP
+1191 ALNPAEP

-1223 KFVWTVNGA
+1223 KYVWTVNGA

-1246 KKGDTIAVKAAAL
+1246 KKGDTVAVKAAAL
-1259 TKPYGAEDVENDMME
+1259 TKPYGAEEVENDYME
-1274 EAATVVIANTVPA
+1274 EAVSVAIVNTVPA
-1287 LAKIED
+1287 LAKVED
-1293 AKVEATEDQGAI
+1293 AKLEATEDQGAI
-1305 EYALADFVTAVDPDA
+1305 EYALNDFVAAVDPDA
-1320 ADGVDALAY
+1320 ADGVDTLAF

-1334 FGEEVGTLAFDAESG
+1334 FGEEVGTLTYDAESG
-1349 NVTFTPAPDYNT
+1349 NVTFTPAEDYNT

-1394 DAPTATVQ
+1394 DAPTATIQ
-1402 DVYILPSQVGSTV
+1402 DVYIQPSQAGKDVTV
-1415 TATFAIAAGPEDEA
+1415 AFAMTAGAEDESD
-1429 AQQLALAAW
+1429 QQIALESCD
-1438 AYTGSV
+1438 YTAPE

-1449 LSGDPTAEIDNDAK
+1449 LNGYEAVVDNEAK
-1463 TITFSFPVAEDAENG
+1463 TINFTFSISEDAEIG
-1478 AVGTMVFT
+1478 AEGTLKFVLR
-1486 MQDDGDPAQTAEFT
+1486 DDADAVSEEYS
-1500 FKVILSGTPWYPM
+1500 FKVVLSGTPWYPTIA
-1513 FVLNCEHEDVEGLMV
+1513 LPCEDDVEGVMV
-1528 RIAADGDQTDVVVKD
+1528 RMTVDGKQTDVIVQE
-1543 KNDEGKF
+1543 KNDDGKF
-1550 VLTPATY
+1550 VLTPAVY
-1557 YNSGFKGFE
+1557 YNSGFKGFD
-1566 RGVTGGVTVY
+1566 RNAQGDITVY
-1576 HWTAKGGAGEEC
+1576 HWSAKGGTGEICGE
-1588 VAEQDDIVVPDYAA
+1588 VEDGIKVPDYQA
-1602 PGKPA
+1602 PEKA
-1607 IEGTDDANVIAVTAP
+1607 VVEGAENPNAVKVTAP
-1622 LASGFV
+1622 LGSGFELQV
-1628 LTITDENGNLVTT
+1628 TDAADGSVVTY
-1641 VAQEFGPTG
+1641 VAQDFIPAE
-1650 NDGLMESTTTVPL
+1650 DGQMESSAIVTL
-1663 TGLESGKKYKA
+1663 AGLDSGKTYNV
-1674 VAKGVN
+1674 VARGIN
-1680 PMGEYGDDSDEFE
+1680 PMGEYGELSDAFE
-1693 IDLTDSP
+1693 LTTGE
-1700 ATEWPGDGAFYP
+1700 AEEWPGDGEFFP
-1712 EQNWTTT
+1712 PQNWTTT
-1719 IATNSMDVT
+1719 IATDTTDIN
-1728 FKWPVDAKS
+1728 FKWPVNAKA
-1737 DSYTLKVFDGDGNAV
+1737 DTYTLRLMDGDGKEERV
-1752 KTVNGLDVNMAVV
+1752 FSRLTVNSICITDI
-1765 NLPAGNYRWL
+1765 PAGNYRW
-1775 VETSNGG
+1775 VIETSNGEK
-1782 VSELML
+1782 SDMMI
-1788 FTIIKNAGNNPVLK
+1788 FTIIKNAGDNAVITG
-1802 NGMGAGNT
+1802 GMGAGNT
-1810 LLLEAENLTPGATY
+1810 LLLDAENLTPGATY

-1833 KYNQWAYQLCIG
+1833 NYNQWAYQLFTG
-1845 TADADGAL
+1845 RADADGKL
-1853 LELTGDDVTLYEGPN
+1853 LELTGEDVSLYEGPN

-1882 LLINENNK
+1882 LLINESRR

>member
-1 MTKKLLNLMT
+1 MKKLLIMLVAVIAMCATN
-11 AIFVTCSMGAFAA
+11 AFAA
-24 LTLEFDPVDAT
+24 LTVEWDPQGGT
-35 VVKGYSS
+35 VVKGFEATASQQ
-42 TTTPSTAIYVT
+42 TAIYVT
-53 STGENVTQLIMKIAL
+53 SQGEDITKLILKITLPEGVKMGDEVTS
-68 GDGVTMA
+68 
-75 DGVTAGTTASVTL
+75 GTTAAVQW
-88 NKDLFYLTSGGE
+88 NKDLFTLGSDGEIDPVETIVKKSVANGTLTISLSIGAKAAVSRILNLTSG
-100 IDKSQTVVKTSVTDN
+100 VR
-115 VLTISMSIA
+115 
-124 VAGNVPSILKLKSGV
+124 
-139 KAKLCDVAF
+139 AKLCDVTF
-148 AVDIDATDETAEATS
+148 DVDIDAIEGDTVS
-163 VFGQVTA
+163 VPSI
-170 CKVDKVNYSDY
+170 VNSCQASKKDLAY
-181 NDEGLTFIF
+181 NADNLVLNFT
-190 YLLRNSYSFVTND
+190 LLRNSYSFAATGTAVVQDEVDD
-203 GAEVTLNEDDAA
+203 GTTTEISASDDTYFSAQ
-215 VAIDATDT
+215 
-223 ALFTAKVWDIAAEAM
+223 VWDVTAGAL
-238 VATDAVEFV
+238 VATDAVAFLDAEISD
-247 YADPIDS
+247 A
-254 AAGTLDFVDGKIV
+254 AAGAVTIVDGKIV
-267 YTPAPDYNGSFTLN
+267 YTPAKDYNGNFTVA
-281 YIADFTE
+281 YTATFTE
-288 LSNSES
+288 LAEG
-294 SAIVTGSVNVVVNA
+294 ATAEGELPFVVNA

-329 LTFEMTFEDP
+329 LTFDMTFEDV

-347 KTVTLDGAVIAGEWT
+347 KTVTLDGVVVAGEWT
-362 AGKVITTRADGDAD
+362 AGKAETTRTAS
-376 VYTFTATDP
+376 VYTFTATEP
-385 VSYET
+385 VGFDA

-401 LVVTLDDNTGD
+401 LAVTIDDNIDDAGS
-412 EGAIGTANADVTIID
+412 IGTANADVTIND
-427 VDQPTDFG
+427 VDQATDFG
-435 TTTVTIAADPDPAV
+435 ASAIAANATPDPAV
-449 FGSKLTAVFADDI
+449 FGSKLTAVFTNAI
-462 KDADGDTA
+462 TDADGDVA

-478 DGAAVAGETALALNA
+478 DGAAVAGETALELNT
-493 AVKKGEVWTIKA
+493 AVKKGEAWQIKA
-505 TATVKPYGDEVAA
+505 VATVKPYGDEIAD
-518 EQEFASNVIEIGNT
+518 QREFESIVIEIGNT
-532 VPTTADAALF
+532 APTTADAAMF

-551 VGTAEIT
+551 VGTVEIT

-579 AVVEG
+579 AEVDG
-584 NTIKYTVTDKAAE
+584 NTIKYTVTDKTAE

-610 NDGTDDSAEATLT
+610 NDGTADSAEATLT

-629 PPAEVAIT
+629 PPAEIAIT

-642 TIDEVDDKGEAVSFT
+642 TIDEVDNKGEAVSFT

-684 IIDSTTTEGLD
+684 TIDSTTTEGLD
-695 TLAATS
+695 TTAATS
-701 TIVVK
+701 TIIVK
-706 TNGYATLDGADR
+706 TNGYETLDGADR

-755 DFTLTFDPE
+755 DFTLAFDPE

-795 TVDGAAIDDVTGE
+795 TVDGVAIDDVTGE

-815 KKGQTIAVKA
+815 KKGQTVAVKA
-825 IALTT
+825 VALTA
-830 PYGGEAVENEAS
+830 PYGGEAVENETLADTINV
-842 AEAVSAEIINTV
+842 EVINTV
-854 PTIAKIKG
+854 PTIAKNDG

-922 TPAENYNTAALEALP
+922 TPAENYNTAALETLP

-945 GTETTEAVDVEISVA
+945 GTETTEAVAVEISVA
-960 AVNDIPTAEDVAL
+960 SVNDIPTAEDVAL
-973 FIRKLD
+973 FIRKLE
-979 GGDGTGTVEVP
+979 GGDGTGSVEVP

-996 DALTIVIKKQG
+996 DALTIVIKNQG

-1066 AITTAAPEAIDEVDD
+1066 VITTVAPEAIDEVDD

-1087 FTVAISATDSEEVTP
+1087 FTVAISATDSDEVTP

-1111 ADEGLTIDTIETEG
+1111 ADEGLTIDTIETDG

-1191 AFDPAEP
+1191 AFAPAEP

-1218 DIIGY
+1218 EIIGY
-1223 KFVWTVNGA
+1223 KYVWMVNGA
-1232 EVAEDGDVLAAANF
+1232 EVAEDGNVLAAANF
-1246 KKGDTIAVKAAAL
+1246 KKGDTVAVKAASL

-1274 EAATVVIANTVPA
+1274 EAVTVVIANTVPA
-1287 LAKIED
+1287 LAKVED
-1293 AKVEATEDQGAI
+1293 AKLEATEDQGAI
-1305 EYALADFVTAVDPDA
+1305 EYALADFVTAIDPDA
-1320 ADGVDALAY
+1320 VDGVDALAY

-1334 FGEEVGTLAFDAESG
+1334 FGEEVGTLTFDAESG
-1349 NVTFTPAPDYNT
+1349 NVTFTPAADYNT

-1378 ATTDAVDV
+1378 ATTDAVNV

-1429 AQQLALAAW
+1429 AQQLALAGF
-1438 AYTGSV
+1438 AYTGPE

-1463 TITFSFPVAEDAENG
+1463 TITFSFPVAENAENG

-1550 VLTPATY
+1550 ILTPATY

-1588 VAEQDDIVVPDYAA
+1588 VVEQDDIVVPDYAA

-1607 IEGTDDANVIAVTAP
+1607 IEGTDDSNDVIAVTAP

-1628 LTITDENGNLVTT
+1628 LTVTDENGNLVTT

-1650 NDGLMESTTTVPL
+1650 NDGLMESSATVPL

-1700 ATEWPGDGAFYP
+1700 ATVWPGDGEFYP
-1712 EQNWTTT
+1712 TQNWTTT

-1775 VETSNGG
+1775 VETSNGS
-1782 VSELML
+1782 VSDLML
-1788 FTIIKNAGNNPVLK
+1788 FTIIKNAGDNAVIT
-1802 NGMGAGNT
+1802 GGTGAGDT
-1810 LLLEAENLTPGATY
+1810 LLLDAENLTPGATY

-1833 KYNQWAYQLCIG
+1833 KYNQWAYQLFTG
-1845 TADADGAL
+1845 RADADGTL
-1853 LELTGDDVTLYEGPN
+1853 LELTGDDVSLFEGAN

-1882 LLINENNK
+1882 LLINQ